1 MTIHVALYIHTC
13 MHTSNN
19 NVCGEGLPALWIF
32 FLSQTPQTLVAAT
45 LCIFAIKNVTPKRNV
60 WLICNSSSN
69 ARVHFVLFLDSQAKR
84 FARIA
89 KYHVRFALKTSE
101 TKRTGSVSLKSGAF
115 GFEKI
120 LS

>member
-1 MTIHVALYIHTC
+1 MKI
-13 MHTSNN
+13 
-19 NVCGEGLPALWIF
+19 
-32 FLSQTPQTLVAAT
+32 
-45 LCIFAIKNVTPKRNV
+45 AI
-60 WLICNSSSN
+60 SSSN
-69 ARVHFVLFLDSQAKR
+69 ALAHFVFFGDSQTKR

-89 KYHVRFALKTSE
+89 KFPVRFVLKTSE